1 MMQMVVTSSE
11 RDDMTE
17 RPMENERSSSDTV
30 FKGLVEALR
39 DAWAFDWQDSLATSI
54 AEPYTRRIA
63 ESVARPLIPDTSLG
77 FPGRPES
84 PSLPEPPEPQVSN
97 DPVYR
102 VVVERAEAADD
113 ALAMMRESLS
123 KADKSIA
130 ELQAMNES
138 LRASNEQAKADA
150 EEARI
155 LSLKAHK
162 VATVSAAAAAVSAL
176 AAICSALVAAWA
188 TFF

>member
-1 MMQMVVTSSE
+1 MMQMVETSSE

-17 RPMENERSSSDTV
+17 RPMENERSASDTV
-30 FKGLVEALR
+30 FKGLVDALR
-39 DAWAFDWQDSLATSI
+39 DAGAFDWQDSWATSI
-54 AEPYTRRIA
+54 TEPYTRRIA

-77 FPGRPES
+77 FPGRPGS

-130 ELQAMNES
+130 ELQAMTES
-138 LRASNEQAKADA
+138 LRKSNELAAAEAD
-150 EEARI
+150 EARKLSDRAHWVSCASLVISLISI
-155 LSLKAHK
+155 L
-162 VATVSAAAAAVSAL
+162 ATVVSAFI
-176 AAICSALVAAWA
+176 AAG
-188 TFF
+188 